1 MVSFLT
7 ETYSCCSL
15 PWRLFICAFPQQTLW
30 MNTVC
35 SFYSNQSYSEKY
47 SSSSVISQKHPLTS
61 QRLQLL
67 SFWLAKTFRVIFRYC
82 FSDIRQNNFSLN
94 DIFTFFSI
102 FSIFFFHFTFYVS
115 KRSKISSNG
124 TLKFDFFLYEN
135 YNQYKTQLI
144 LHAWLHYLQFSVTKI
159 ADISPI
165 LLLSTKYQTVK
176 ICYCLPFYCYF
187 EKLSPSEVTASK
199 SFSWVI
205 FQKTASPFFKRPD

>member
-1 MVSFLT
+1 
-7 ETYSCCSL
+7 
-15 PWRLFICAFPQQTLW
+15 

-35 SFYSNQSYSEKY
+35 SFYSNQSYSEKC
-47 SSSSVISQKHPLTS
+47 SSSSVISQKHPVTS

-67 SFWLAKTFRVIFRYC
+67 SFWLAEIFRVIFRYC

-94 DIFTFFSI
+94 EIFTWWTISKNFRLFPS
-102 FSIFFFHFTFYVS
+102 FFFHFTFYVS
-115 KRSKISSNG
+115 KRSKIGSNG

-144 LHAWLHYLQFSVTKI
+144 LHAWLHYLQFSVTKM

-165 LLLSTKYQTVK
+165 LLLFTEYQTVK

-199 SFSWVI
+199 SLSHFPKDSLAVL
-205 FQKTASPFFKRPD
+205 